1 MRKLKLQPR
10 AVRTEREE
18 IGDLKAQMND
28 IRTML
33 RLLQSGQ
40 VLETTTDTEQKVVD
54 KFKDP
59 EWNLLFQSRVYNQ
72 SHQS

>member
-1 MRKLKLQPR
+1 
-10 AVRTEREE
+10 
-18 IGDLKAQMND
+18 
-28 IRTML
+28 ML

-72 SHQS
+72 SHLS

>member
-28 IRTML
+28 SRTML

-59 EWNLLFQSRVYNQ
+59 EWNLLFQSSVYNQ
-72 SHQS
+72 SHLS